1 MMSHGFLEGGA
12 VFAKSMRASMC
23 SAALLLC
30 MSMASAAADV
40 QLHFYTEEYPPVT
53 FSRSGKATGLGT
65 EIVEE
70 IMHRLGTTA
79 PIEVVPWA
87 RGYKYASSMPNVGLF
102 ATTRT
107 AEREK
112 LFKWVGPIAS
122 TTARFYVRRGGVR
135 VENLEQARN
144 AERILVPREWYLDQ
158 MLRGM
163 GFNNLNTV
171 TSPAEGVR
179 MLEAGRAPLL
189 ALDDVT
195 LAATAEAE
203 GFDVNDIETAF
214 ILMQSFQYIAFSRET
229 PDDIVAKWQK
239 TLDAMKADGT
249 CDRLYAKWL
258 PGVKPPGLR

>member
-1 MMSHGFLEGGA
+1 MMIHGFLEGGA
-12 VFAKSMRASMC
+12 VFAKSMRGSMF
-23 SAALLLC
+23 SAALMLYA
-30 MSMASAAADV
+30 SMASAAADV

-53 FSRSGKATGLGT
+53 FSRAGKATGLGT

-70 IMHRLGTTA
+70 IMHRLGAPA

-107 AEREK
+107 AER
-112 LFKWVGPIAS
+112 V
-122 TTARFYVRRGGVR
+122 
-135 VENLEQARN
+135 
-144 AERILVPREWYLDQ
+144 LVPREWYLDQ

-203 GFDVNDIETAF
+203 GLNVNDIETAF

-229 PDDIVAKWQK
+229 PDDVVAKWQK